1 MERQP
6 VVSYFWEHTL
16 ILQLGHSAHAD
27 RLVMLRRFHGRDQPV
42 GVKCDTPQTNE
53 LDTTKLLL
61 GFAAASDFEERS
73 GEDAKL
79 PLHHPLDGGWRSNSW
94 NGRPQ
99 IHGIDEGESK

>member
-1 MERQP
+1 M
-6 VVSYFWEHTL
+6 

-27 RLVMLRRFHGRDQPV
+27 RLARLRKCHGKDQPI
-42 GVKCDTPQTNE
+42 GMKCDTPQTNE

-61 GFAAASDFEERS
+61 EFAAASDFEERP

-79 PLHHPLDGGWRSNSW
+79 ALHHPHDGGWRSNGW

-99 IHGIDEGESK
+99 IQGIDEGESK